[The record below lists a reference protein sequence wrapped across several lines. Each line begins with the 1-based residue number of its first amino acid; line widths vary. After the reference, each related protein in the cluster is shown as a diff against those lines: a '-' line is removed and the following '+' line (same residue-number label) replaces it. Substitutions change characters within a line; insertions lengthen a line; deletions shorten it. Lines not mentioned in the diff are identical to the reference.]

1 MSSIINSAMSGLSAA
16 QAALSTTSNNISNYT
31 VAGYSRQTT
40 VLAQAS
46 STLQGNSYYGNG
58 VNITGVQRE
67 YDAFIATQLRGSSAN
82 YSAVNTQHS
91 QISNIDDLLSTSTTS
106 LSTSLQGFFTNLQN
120 VVSNANDPSARQSML
135 SNAQGLV
142 SQFQTSA
149 QYLNNMQNSVNADV
163 GSSVKQVNTI
173 TSQIADLNKQIGKLS
188 TANGAAPNDL
198 LDKRDQLVNTL
209 NNVVGVTVSQQ
220 DGGYTVSMANGLT
233 LVNGDKSHDLVAMPS
248 SSDPTRTTIGYVD
261 KQAGNV
267 EIPEKLITTGS
278 LGGLLAFRTQ
288 DLDLAQNQLGQLAA
302 AFTTSFNDVHKQ
314 GFDSKGNQGVDF
326 FNIGSPLV
334 VSNNKNST
342 AASVTAEWTDTSAL
356 KATNYNVSFDGTN
369 WSATRAS
376 DSTAVTITQG
386 TDTSGNTTLSFDGL
400 KLTVAGT
407 PAPAAKDSFLV
418 KPVQN
423 VVNDMSVAITSE
435 TQVAAA
441 GAVGGESDNRNA
453 QKLLGLQDAKLVGGN
468 ATLSQAYATLVSS
481 VGNKTSSLATT
492 SDTQKSVVSQLTDR
506 QQSVSGVNLDE
517 EYANLTKYQQYYMA
531 NAQVLQTASTVFNAL
546 INIR

>member
-40 VLAQAS
+40 VLAQAN

-82 YSAVNTQHS
+82 YSAVSTQHS

-163 GSSVKQVNTI
+163 DSSIKQVNTI

-220 DGGYTVSMANGLT
+220 DGGYTVAMANGLT

-326 FNIGSPLV
+326 FNIGSPIV
-334 VSNNKNST
+334 VGNSKNST

-356 KATNYNVSFDGTN
+356 KASNYTVSYDGNN
-369 WSATRAS
+369 WTATRAS
-376 DSTAVTITQG
+376 DSTAVTITPG
-386 TDTSGNTTLSFDGL
+386 TDASGNTTLSFDGL

-423 VVNDMSVAITSE
+423 AINDMSVAVTSE
-435 TQVAAA
+435 SQVAAA

-453 QKLLGLQDAKLVGGN
+453 QKLLNLQDLKLVGGN
-468 ATLSQAYATLVSS
+468 ATLSQAYATIVSS
-481 VGNKTSSLATT
+481 VGNKASSLETT
-492 SDTQKSVVSQLTDR
+492 STTQKSVVSQLTQR

>member
-40 VLAQAS
+40 VLAQAN

-82 YSAVNTQHS
+82 YSAVSTQHS

-163 GSSVKQVNTI
+163 DSSIKQVNTL

-220 DGGYTVSMANGLT
+220 DGGYTVAMANGLT

-326 FNIGSPLV
+326 FNIGSPIV
-334 VSNNKNST
+334 VGNSKNST

-356 KATNYNVSFDGTN
+356 KASNYTVSYDGNN
-369 WSATRAS
+369 WTATRAS
-376 DSTAVTITQG
+376 DSAAVTITPG
-386 TDTSGNTTLSFDGL
+386 TDASGNTTLSFDGL

-423 VVNDMSVAITSE
+423 AINDMSVAITSE
-435 TQVAAA
+435 SQVAAA

-453 QKLLGLQDAKLVGGN
+453 QKLLNLQDVKLVGGN
-468 ATLSQAYATLVSS
+468 ATLSQAYATIVSS
-481 VGNKTSSLATT
+481 VGNKTSSLETT
-492 SDTQKSVVSQLTDR
+492 STTQKSVVSQLTQR

>member
-40 VLAQAS
+40 VLAQAN

-82 YSAVNTQHS
+82 YSAVSTQHS

-163 GSSVKQVNTI
+163 DSSIKQVNTL

-220 DGGYTVSMANGLT
+220 DGGYTVAMANGLT

-326 FNIGSPLV
+326 FNIGSPIV
-334 VSNNKNST
+334 VGNSKNST

-356 KATNYNVSFDGTN
+356 KASNYTVSYDGNN
-369 WSATRAS
+369 WTATRAS
-376 DSTAVTITQG
+376 DSTAVTITPG
-386 TDTSGNTTLSFDGL
+386 TDASGNTTLSFDGL

-423 VVNDMSVAITSE
+423 AINDMSVAITSE
-435 TQVAAA
+435 SQVAAA
-441 GAVGGESDNRNA
+441 SALGGESDNRNA
-453 QKLLGLQDAKLVGGN
+453 QKLLNLQDVKLVGGN
-468 ATLSQAYATLVSS
+468 ATLSQAYATIVSS
-481 VGNKTSSLATT
+481 VGNKTSSLETT
-492 SDTQKSVVSQLTDR
+492 STTQKSVVSQLTQR

>member
-40 VLAQAS
+40 VLAQAN

-82 YSAVNTQHS
+82 YSAVSTQHS

-163 GSSVKQVNTI
+163 DSSIKQVNTI

-220 DGGYTVSMANGLT
+220 DGGYTVAMANGLT

-314 GFDSKGNQGVDF
+314 GFDSKGNQGVDL
-326 FNIGSPLV
+326 FNIGSPIV
-334 VSNNKNST
+334 VGNSKNST

-356 KATNYNVSFDGTN
+356 KASNYTVSYDGNN
-369 WSATRAS
+369 WTATRAS
-376 DSTAVTITQG
+376 DSTTVTITPG
-386 TDTSGNTTLSFDGL
+386 TDASGNTTLSFDGL

-423 VVNDMSVAITSE
+423 AINDMSVAITSE
-435 TQVAAA
+435 SQVAAA

-453 QKLLGLQDAKLVGGN
+453 QKLLNLQDVKLVGGN
-468 ATLSQAYATLVSS
+468 ATLSQAYATIVSS
-481 VGNKTSSLATT
+481 VGNKTSSLETT
-492 SDTQKSVVSQLTDR
+492 STTQKSVVSQLTQR

>member
-16 QAALSTTSNNISNYT
+16 QAALSTTSNNITNYT

-40 VLAQAS
+40 VLAQS
-46 STLQGNSYYGNG
+46 NSTLQGNSYYGNG
-58 VNITGVQRE
+58 VNISGVQRE
-67 YDAFIATQLRGSSAN
+67 YDAFIATQLRGASAN
-82 YSAVNTQHS
+82 YSAVDTQHS

-106 LSTSLQGFFTNLQN
+106 LSTSLQSFFTNLQN
-120 VVSNANDPSARQSML
+120 VVSNANDPSARQSIL

-149 QYLNNMQNSVNADV
+149 QYLNSMQNSVNADID
-163 GSSVKQVNTI
+163 SNVKQINTFS
-173 TSQIADLNKQIGKLS
+173 TQIADLNKQIAKL
-188 TANGAAPNDL
+188 TTGNGTAPNDL
-198 LDKRDQLVNTL
+198 LDKRDQLVNDL

-233 LVNGDKSHDLVAMPS
+233 LVNGNKSNDLVAMTS

-261 KQAGNV
+261 KQAGNM

-278 LGGLLAFRTQ
+278 LGGLLAFRSQ

-302 AFTTSFNDVHKQ
+302 AFTTSFNDIHKQ
-314 GFDSKGNQGVDF
+314 GFDSNGDQGVDF
-326 FNIGSPLV
+326 FNIGSPTV
-334 VSNNKNST
+334 AASSKNST

-356 KATNYNVSFDGTN
+356 KASNYTVSYDGSN

-376 DSTAVTITQG
+376 DGTAVTITPG
-386 TDTSGNTTLSFDGL
+386 TDASGNTTLSFDGL
-400 KLTVAGT
+400 KLTVAAT

-423 VVNDMSVAITSE
+423 VINDMSVAITSE
-435 TQVAAA
+435 SQVAAA

-453 QKLLGLQDAKLVGGN
+453 QKLLNLQDTKLVGGN
-468 ATLSQAYATLVSS
+468 ATLSQAYASIVST
-481 VGNKTSSLATT
+481 VGNKTSSLETT
-492 SDTQKSVVSQLTDR
+492 STTQESVVSQLTDR

-531 NAQVLQTASTVFNAL
+531 NAQVLQTASTIFDAL

>member
-40 VLAQAS
+40 VLAQANS
-46 STLQGNSYYGNG
+46 ILQGNSYYGNG

-82 YSAVNTQHS
+82 YSAVSTQHS

-163 GSSVKQVNTI
+163 DSSIKQVNTI

-220 DGGYTVSMANGLT
+220 DGGYTVAMANGLT

-326 FNIGSPLV
+326 FNIGSPIV
-334 VSNNKNST
+334 VGNSKNST

-356 KATNYNVSFDGTN
+356 KASNYTVSYDRNN
-369 WSATRAS
+369 WTATRAS
-376 DSTAVTITQG
+376 DSTAVTITPG
-386 TDTSGNTTLSFDGL
+386 TDASGNTTLSFDGL

-423 VVNDMSVAITSE
+423 AINDMSVAITSE
-435 TQVAAA
+435 SQVAAA

-453 QKLLGLQDAKLVGGN
+453 QKLLNLQDVKLVGGN
-468 ATLSQAYATLVSS
+468 ATLSQAYATIVSS
-481 VGNKTSSLATT
+481 VGNKTSSLETT
-492 SDTQKSVVSQLTDR
+492 STTQKSVVSQLTQR

>member
-188 TANGAAPNDL
+188 TANGAVPNDL

-376 DSTAVTITQG
+376 DSTAVTITPG
-386 TDTSGNTTLSFDGL
+386 TDASGNTTLSFDGL

-435 TQVAAA
+435 SQVAAA

-453 QKLLGLQDAKLVGGN
+453 QKLLSLQDAKLVGGN

>member
-1 MSSIINSAMSGLSAA
+1 MSGLSAA

>member
-40 VLAQAS
+40 VLAQAN

-82 YSAVNTQHS
+82 YSAVSTQHS
-91 QISNIDDLLSTSTTS
+91 QISNIDDLLSTATTS

-163 GSSVKQVNTI
+163 DSSIKQVNTL

-220 DGGYTVSMANGLT
+220 DGGYTVAMANGLT

-326 FNIGSPLV
+326 FNIGSPIV
-334 VSNNKNST
+334 VGNSKNST

-356 KATNYNVSFDGTN
+356 KASNYTVSYDGNN
-369 WSATRAS
+369 WTATRAS
-376 DSTAVTITQG
+376 DSTAVTITPG
-386 TDTSGNTTLSFDGL
+386 TDASGNTTLSFDGL

-423 VVNDMSVAITSE
+423 AINDMSVAITSE
-435 TQVAAA
+435 SQVAAA

-453 QKLLGLQDAKLVGGN
+453 QKLLNLQDVKLVGGN
-468 ATLSQAYATLVSS
+468 ATLSQAYATIVSS
-481 VGNKTSSLATT
+481 VGNKTSSLETT
-492 SDTQKSVVSQLTDR
+492 STTQKSVVSQLTQR

>member
-435 TQVAAA
+435 SQVAAA
-441 GAVGGESDNRNA
+441 SAVGGESDNRNA

>member
-40 VLAQAS
+40 VLAQAN

-82 YSAVNTQHS
+82 YSAVSTQHS

-163 GSSVKQVNTI
+163 DSSIKQVNTI

-220 DGGYTVSMANGLT
+220 DGGYTVAMANGLT

-326 FNIGSPLV
+326 FNIGSPIV
-334 VSNNKNST
+334 VGNSKNST
-342 AASVTAEWTDTSAL
+342 AASVTAEWTVTSAL
-356 KATNYNVSFDGTN
+356 KASNYTVSYDGNN
-369 WSATRAS
+369 WTATRAS
-376 DSTAVTITQG
+376 DSTAVTITPG
-386 TDTSGNTTLSFDGL
+386 TDASGNTTLSFDGL
-400 KLTVAGT
+400 KLTVAST

-423 VVNDMSVAITSE
+423 AINDMSVAITSE
-435 TQVAAA
+435 SQVAAA

-453 QKLLGLQDAKLVGGN
+453 QKLLNLQDVKLVGGN
-468 ATLSQAYATLVSS
+468 ATLSQAYATIVSS
-481 VGNKTSSLATT
+481 VGNKTSSLETT
-492 SDTQKSVVSQLTDR
+492 STTQKSVVSQLTQR

>member
-40 VLAQAS
+40 VLAQAN

-163 GSSVKQVNTI
+163 DSSIRQVNTI

-188 TANGAAPNDL
+188 TSNGAAPNDL

-220 DGGYTVSMANGLT
+220 DGGYTVAMANGLT

-326 FNIGSPLV
+326 FNIGSPIV
-334 VSNNKNST
+334 VGNSKNST

-356 KATNYNVSFDGTN
+356 KASNYTVSYDGNN
-369 WSATRAS
+369 WTATRAS
-376 DSTAVTITQG
+376 DSTAVTITPG
-386 TDTSGNTTLSFDGL
+386 TDTNGNTTLSFDGL
-400 KLTVAGT
+400 KLTVAAT

-423 VVNDMSVAITSE
+423 AINDMSVAITSE
-435 TQVAAA
+435 SQVAAA

-453 QKLLGLQDAKLVGGN
+453 QKLLNLQDVKLVGGN

-481 VGNKTSSLATT
+481 VGNKTSSLETT
-492 SDTQKSVVSQLTDR
+492 STTQKSVVSQLTQR

>member
-40 VLAQAS
+40 VLAQAN

-82 YSAVNTQHS
+82 YSAVSTQHS

-163 GSSVKQVNTI
+163 DSSIKQVNTI

-188 TANGAAPNDL
+188 MANGAAPNDL

-220 DGGYTVSMANGLT
+220 DGGYTVAMANGLT

-326 FNIGSPLV
+326 FNIGSPIV
-334 VSNNKNST
+334 VGNSKNST

-356 KATNYNVSFDGTN
+356 KASNYTVSYDGNN
-369 WSATRAS
+369 WTATRAS
-376 DSTAVTITQG
+376 DSTAVTITPG
-386 TDTSGNTTLSFDGL
+386 TDASGNTTLSFDGL

-423 VVNDMSVAITSE
+423 AINDMSVAITSE
-435 TQVAAA
+435 SQVAAA

-453 QKLLGLQDAKLVGGN
+453 QKLLNLQDVKLVGGN
-468 ATLSQAYATLVSS
+468 ATLSQAYATIVSS
-481 VGNKTSSLATT
+481 VGNKTSSLETT
-492 SDTQKSVVSQLTDR
+492 STTQKSVVSQLTQR